1 MIDFYLN
8 RKYQEI
14 SSGFFVK
21 IQKIAKLALLK
32 CFIRGYYT
40 NMDKTNSLIGLVI
53 ILICKII
60 TLSLVN

>member
-40 NMDKTNSLIGLVI
+40 NMDK
-53 ILICKII
+53 KI
-60 TLSLVN
+60 V